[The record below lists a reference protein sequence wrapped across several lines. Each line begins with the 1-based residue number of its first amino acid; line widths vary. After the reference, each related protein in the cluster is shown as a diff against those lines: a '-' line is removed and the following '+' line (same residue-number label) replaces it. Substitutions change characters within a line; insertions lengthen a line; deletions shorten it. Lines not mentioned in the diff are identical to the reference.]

1 MESLVFALLS
11 LEFMGEADDIWPL
24 YCSLLYCHSLA
35 VRGLSCFLGELY
47 AGFLAGDLEQA
58 VTLIMLK

>member
-1 MESLVFALLS
+1 
-11 LEFMGEADDIWPL
+11 MGEADDIWPL
-24 YCSLLYCHSLA
+24 FVQLLYCHSLA